1 MVLKIVCKINIYMY
15 IIIGV
20 YIVCIKV
27 DVYVIFGV

>member
-20 YIVCIKV
+20 YIVCIKI